1 MDKRAQLE
9 AFRNGITQFV
19 TFYDAEWEI
28 FIQYLSF
35 SILSKKNILQ
45 LKEKCATTSA
55 LLPVVPF
62 VTTILKTGRKL
73 PDTLALK
80 MS

>member
-35 SILSKKNILQ
+35 SILSKKEHFAVEGKVCDYICFITCGAVRYYHIKDGQ
-45 LKEKCATTSA
+45 EIT
-55 LLPVVPF
+55 
-62 VTTILKTGRKL
+62 
-73 PDTLALK
+73 
-80 MS
+80 